1 MQCFRYLQKELI
13 AKKAITPQALPP
25 YLSSWT
31 DKASPLCI
39 YTLAQV
45 KKWALP
51 HLQSGFWYLECPPS
65 FCPAEE
71 EDEKVML
78 LGRAPTTVLED
89 DEIDTLEAPEEVA
102 QPTATRKGKRPSSSL
117 KPNPSKATKTP
128 KKATITVQLVEAPA
142 STSTPNDNDTQ
153 VLSSFPSTVD
163 LATSVSP
170 SDPTTLI
177 HASHHVLQSK
187 LQAAAVARGSSSLH
201 SPISAFIEN
210 TSINNLMEAMDDG
223 SIMSKMH
230 TFVEKVHFL
239 LH

>member
-51 HLQSGFWYLECPPS
+51 HLQSGLWYLECPPS

-71 EDEKVML
+71 EDVKVML
-78 LGRAPTTVLED
+78 LGRAPTTILED

-102 QPTATRKGKRPSSSL
+102 QSMATRKGKRPSSSL
-117 KPNPSKATKTP
+117 KPIPSKATKTP
-128 KKATITVQLVEAPA
+128 KTAKVTVQMVEPSA
-142 STSTPNDNDTQ
+142 TTPTDNDTQ

-170 SDPTTLI
+170 FDPTTLI
-177 HASHHVLQSK
+177 HASHKVLQSK
-187 LQAAAVARGSSSLH
+187 VQAATVARGSSSLH
-201 SPISAFIEN
+201 SPISVFIEN
-210 TSINNLMEAMDDG
+210 TSINNLMEAMDDD
-223 SIMSKMH
+223 SIMAKMH
-230 TFVEKVHFL
+230 TFVEKVHFF